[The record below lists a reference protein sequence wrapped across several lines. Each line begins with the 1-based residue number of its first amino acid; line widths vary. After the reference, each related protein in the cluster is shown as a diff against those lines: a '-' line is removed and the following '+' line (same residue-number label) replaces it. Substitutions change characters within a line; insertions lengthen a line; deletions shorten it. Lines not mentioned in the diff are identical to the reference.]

1 MLWKSIW
8 PYLRKRTKPQNHR
21 PRAGPESIP
30 TGTMRGRVPSCGK
43 SVNQEAWQVGALQP
57 CRKWFIPSTK
67 HSSVVT
73 TYSFGMWF
81 EIWLMPIFDAYFD
94 VFWCGTKTPQLSGIR
109 NNPLADHHYDQLQQ
123 DIILGRCLV
132 GGFNPF
138 EKNY

>member
-1 MLWKSIW
+1 MNYDHLTFLELVKQEISQNQNKNPTIHAWKSIW
-8 PYLRKRTKPQNHR
+8 PYLRQRTKPQNHR

-81 EIWLMPIFDAYFD
+81 EIWLMPILMSFGAFL
-94 VFWCGTKTPQLSGIR
+94 FQNK
-109 NNPLADHHYDQLQQ
+109 NPTT
-123 DIILGRCLV
+123 
-132 GGFNPF
+132 
-138 EKNY
+138 